1 MRPGTFFLVVGPS
14 GAGKDS
20 LIDGARALLEP
31 TGRYVF
37 ARRVVTRPAGS
48 PGEDH
53 EAATDEAFDAREA
66 RGDFL
71 ITWGA
76 HGLRY
81 GLPAE
86 LKRLVEA
93 GRNVIANGSR
103 ATIAALAARLPR
115 FVVVEVTAPPEV
127 LAARIAGRGRESGEA
142 IEKRLSRTVEPRP
155 AGIRAATICNDQSV
169 EIGIERFVAVVEA
182 AANTMRLRRLPLFA
196 GRAHCVY
203 LPAKG
208 EVVNGFDY
216 LGPGR
221 VEISGV
227 GALSVQPK
235 SAERSEFAP
244 TQNAGA
250 CSDRKSGSHFWGTCS
265 SASIRSNVQV
275 VDSPALLGGDEIG
288 LSAEAFDEL
297 GLAEGSEVTIRRTP
311 SPESRAALTR
321 KIQGGELSEE
331 QYHTLIRDIV
341 EARYPDGEVAAFLVA
356 ATQKLSDDEVVALA
370 RVRTRFAQTI
380 TWPDRIVVDKHSMG
394 GIPGSRITLI
404 VVPIVAA
411 HGAFLM
417 PKTSSRA
424 ITSAAGTADAMEA
437 LARVE
442 LNPAELRAC
451 VEQARGS
458 IAWNGRLNHSV
469 VDDVMNAITRPLG
482 IDSNRW
488 SVASILSK
496 KLTAGSTHV
505 IVDLPYGPR
514 AKLKSEAEA
523 AELAQLFDTVGNGLG
538 LVVNAF
544 PTDGSRPI
552 GRGIGPALECRDVG
566 WVLDNDPQAP
576 ADLVEKALFFASRIL
591 AWDPALGSVAAGR
604 ERAEGLLRSGAARA
618 AFERIIDAQGRREPP
633 VAPGLLVHTVR
644 SPKAGTV
651 TEIDGWAIAGIARRA
666 GAPFDKAAGID
677 LRRHVGDSV
686 AVGDPLFA
694 IHASASSD
702 LDEAKAMA
710 ESCECY
716 VIG

>member
-20 LIDGARALLEP
+20 LIDGARTLLEP

-155 AGIRAATICNDQSV
+155 ESIQAATIINDQSV
-169 EIGIERFVAVVEA
+169 EIGIERFVAAVEA

-196 GRAHCVY
+196 GRAHCAY

-208 EVVNGFDY
+208 EIVNGFDY

-221 VEISGV
+221 IEISGI
-227 GALSVQPK
+227 G
-235 SAERSEFAP
+235 
-244 TQNAGA
+244 
-250 CSDRKSGSHFWGTCS
+250 
-265 SASIRSNVQV
+265 ASIRSDVQV
-275 VDSPALLGGDEIG
+275 VDSPALLGSDEIG

-297 GLAEGSEVTIRRTP
+297 GLPEGSEVTIRRTP

-321 KIQGGELSEE
+321 KIQGGELTET

-356 ATQKLSDDEVVALA
+356 ATQKLSDDEVIALA
-370 RVRTRFAQTI
+370 RVRTRFAQKI
-380 TWPDRIVVDKHSMG
+380 TWPDKIVVDKHSMG

-451 VEQARGS
+451 VEKARGS

-523 AELAQLFDTVGNGLG
+523 AELAQLFETVGAGLG
-538 LVVNAF
+538 LIVNAF

-644 SPKAGTV
+644 SPKAGTIA
-651 TEIDGWAIAGIARRA
+651 EIDGWAVAGIARRA

-677 LRRHVGDSV
+677 LRRHVGDGV

-710 ESCECY
+710 DSCDCY

>member
-1 MRPGTFFLVVGPS
+1 MRQGTFFLVVGPS

-20 LIDGARALLEP
+20 LIDGARTLLEP

-66 RGDFL
+66 KGDFL

-155 AGIRAATICNDQSV
+155 EGIRAATICNDQSV
-169 EIGIERFVAVVEA
+169 EIGIERFVAAVEA

-196 GRAHCVY
+196 GRAHCAY

-208 EVVNGFDY
+208 EIVNGFDY

-221 VEISGV
+221 IEISGI
-227 GALSVQPK
+227 G
-235 SAERSEFAP
+235 
-244 TQNAGA
+244 
-250 CSDRKSGSHFWGTCS
+250 
-265 SASIRSNVQV
+265 ASIRSDVQV

-297 GLAEGSEVTIRRTP
+297 GLPEGSEVTIRRTP

-321 KIQGGELSEE
+321 KIQGGELTEA

-370 RVRTRFAQTI
+370 RVRSRFAQKI

-451 VEQARGS
+451 VETARGC

-523 AELAQLFDTVGNGLG
+523 AELAQLFETVGAGLG

-566 WVLDNDPQAP
+566 WVLSNDPQAP

-604 ERAEGLLRSGAARA
+604 ARAEELLRSGAARA

-644 SPKAGTV
+644 SPKAGV
-651 TEIDGWAIAGIARRA
+651 ITEIDGWAVAGIARRA

-677 LRRHVGDSV
+677 LRRHVGDRV

-710 ESCECY
+710 DSCDCY

>member
-1 MRPGTFFLVVGPS
+1 MRQGTFFLVVGPS

-20 LIDGARALLEP
+20 LIDGARTLLEP

-37 ARRVVTRPAGS
+37 ARRIVTRPAGS

-155 AGIRAATICNDQSV
+155 EGIRAATICNDQSV
-169 EIGIERFVAVVEA
+169 EIGIERFVAAVEA

-196 GRAHCVY
+196 GRAHCAY

-208 EVVNGFDY
+208 EIVNGFDY

-221 VEISGV
+221 IEISGI
-227 GALSVQPK
+227 G
-235 SAERSEFAP
+235 
-244 TQNAGA
+244 
-250 CSDRKSGSHFWGTCS
+250 
-265 SASIRSNVQV
+265 ASIRSGVQV

-297 GLAEGSEVTIRRTP
+297 SLLEGSEVTIRRTP

-321 KIQGGELSEE
+321 KIQGGELTEA

-356 ATQKLSDDEVVALA
+356 ATQKLSDDEVIALA
-370 RVRTRFAQTI
+370 RVRTRFAQKI
-380 TWPDRIVVDKHSMG
+380 TWPDSIVVDKHSMG

-451 VEQARGS
+451 VEKARGC

-523 AELAQLFDTVGNGLG
+523 AELAQLFETVGSGLG

-604 ERAEGLLRSGAARA
+604 ARAEELLRSGAARA
-618 AFERIIDAQGRREPP
+618 TFERIIDAQGRREPP

-644 SPKAGTV
+644 SPKAGV
-651 TEIDGWAIAGIARRA
+651 VSEIDGWAVAGIARRA

-677 LRRHVGDSV
+677 LRRHVGDRV
-686 AVGDPLFA
+686 AAGDPLFA

-710 ESCECY
+710 DSCDCY

>member
-1 MRPGTFFLVVGPS
+1 MRQGTFFLIVGPS

-20 LIDGARALLEP
+20 LIDGARTLLEP

-66 RGDFL
+66 KGDFL

-155 AGIRAATICNDQSV
+155 EGIRATTICNDQSV
-169 EIGIERFVAVVEA
+169 EIGVERFVAAVEA

-196 GRAHCVY
+196 GRAHCAY

-208 EVVNGFDY
+208 EIVNGFDY

-221 VEISGV
+221 IEISG
-227 GALSVQPK
+227 A
-235 SAERSEFAP
+235 
-244 TQNAGA
+244 T
-250 CSDRKSGSHFWGTCS
+250 
-265 SASIRSNVQV
+265 ASIRSDVQV
-275 VDSPALLGGDEIG
+275 VDSPALLAGDEIG

-321 KIQGGELSEE
+321 KIQGGELTEA

-356 ATQKLSDDEVVALA
+356 ATQKLSDDEVVSLA
-370 RVRTRFAQTI
+370 RVRTRFAQKI

-424 ITSAAGTADAMEA
+424 ITSAAGTADAMEV

-442 LNPAELRAC
+442 LNPAELRTC
-451 VEQARGS
+451 VEKARGC

-523 AELAQLFDTVGNGLG
+523 AELAQLFETVGAGLG

-544 PTDGSRPI
+544 PTDGGRPI

-591 AWDPALGSVAAGR
+591 AWDPALGSIAAGR
-604 ERAEGLLRSGAARA
+604 ARAEELLRSGAARA

-644 SPKAGTV
+644 SPKAGVV
-651 TEIDGWAIAGIARRA
+651 TEIDGWAVAGIARRA

-677 LRRHVGDSV
+677 LRRHVGDRV
-686 AVGDPLFA
+686 AAGDPLFA

-710 ESCECY
+710 EDCDCY
-716 VIG
+716 VIS

>member
-1 MRPGTFFLVVGPS
+1 MRQGTFFLVVGPS

-20 LIDGARALLEP
+20 LIDGARTLLEP

-66 RGDFL
+66 KGDFL

-155 AGIRAATICNDQSV
+155 EGIRAATICNDQSV
-169 EIGIERFVAVVEA
+169 EIGVERFVAAVEA

-196 GRAHCVY
+196 GRAHCAY

-208 EVVNGFDY
+208 EIVNGFDY

-221 VEISGV
+221 IEISG
-227 GALSVQPK
+227 AI
-235 SAERSEFAP
+235 
-244 TQNAGA
+244 
-250 CSDRKSGSHFWGTCS
+250 
-265 SASIRSNVQV
+265 ASIRSDVQV

-321 KIQGGELSEE
+321 KIQGGELTEA

-370 RVRTRFAQTI
+370 RVRTRFAQKI

-417 PKTSSRA
+417 PKSSSRA

-451 VEQARGS
+451 VEKARGS

-523 AELAQLFDTVGNGLG
+523 AELAQLFETVGAGLG

-604 ERAEGLLRSGAARA
+604 TRAEELLRSGAARA

-644 SPKAGTV
+644 SPKAGMIS
-651 TEIDGWAIAGIARRA
+651 EIDGWAVAGIARRA

-677 LRRHVGDSV
+677 LRRHVGDAV

-710 ESCECY
+710 DSCECY

>member
-20 LIDGARALLEP
+20 LIDGARTLLEP

-66 RGDFL
+66 QGDFL

-103 ATIAALAARLPR
+103 ATIAALAKHLPR

-155 AGIRAATICNDQSV
+155 EGIRAATICNDQSV
-169 EIGIERFVAVVEA
+169 EIGVERFIAAVEA

-196 GRAHCVY
+196 GRAHCAY

-208 EVVNGFDY
+208 EIVNGFDY

-221 VEISGV
+221 IEISG
-227 GALSVQPK
+227 ATAST
-235 SAERSEFAP
+235 RS
-244 TQNAGA
+244 
-250 CSDRKSGSHFWGTCS
+250 D
-265 SASIRSNVQV
+265 VQV
-275 VDSPALLGGDEIG
+275 IDLPALLAGDEIG

-297 GLAEGSEVTIRRTP
+297 GLPEGSEVTLRRTP

-356 ATQKLSDDEVVALA
+356 ATQKLSDEEVVSLA
-370 RVRTRFAQTI
+370 RVRSRFAQTI
-380 TWPDRIVVDKHSMG
+380 TWPDKIVVDKHSMG

-404 VVPIVAA
+404 VVPIVTA

-451 VEQARGS
+451 VEKARGC

-514 AKLKSEAEA
+514 TKLKSGAEA
-523 AELAQLFDTVGNGLG
+523 AELAQLFETVGAGLG
-538 LVVNAF
+538 LVVKAF
-544 PTDGSRPI
+544 PTDGTRPI

-576 ADLVEKALFFASRIL
+576 TDLVEKALFFASRIL
-591 AWDPALGSVAAGR
+591 GWDPALGSVAAGR
-604 ERAEGLLRSGAARA
+604 ARAEELLRSGAARA
-618 AFERIIDAQGRREPP
+618 AFERIIDAQGRRELP

-651 TEIDGWAIAGIARRA
+651 SEIDGWAVAGIARRA

-677 LRRHVGDSV
+677 LRRHVGDQV
-686 AVGDPLFA
+686 AAGDPLFA

-702 LDEAKAMA
+702 LDEARAMA
-710 ESCECY
+710 EACDCY
-716 VIG
+716 VIA

>member
-1 MRPGTFFLVVGPS
+1 MRQGTFFLVVGPS

-66 RGDFL
+66 KGDFL

-155 AGIRAATICNDQSV
+155 DGIRAATICNDQSV
-169 EIGIERFVAVVEA
+169 EIGIERFVAAVEA

-196 GRAHCVY
+196 GRAHCAY

-208 EVVNGFDY
+208 EIVNGFDY

-221 VEISGV
+221 IEISG
-227 GALSVQPK
+227 A
-235 SAERSEFAP
+235 
-244 TQNAGA
+244 T
-250 CSDRKSGSHFWGTCS
+250 
-265 SASIRSNVQV
+265 ASIRSDVQV

-297 GLAEGSEVTIRRTP
+297 GLPEGSEVTLRRTP

-321 KIQGGELSEE
+321 KIQGGELTEE

-356 ATQKLSDDEVVALA
+356 ATQTLSDDEVVSLA
-370 RVRTRFAQTI
+370 RVRTRFAQKI
-380 TWPDRIVVDKHSMG
+380 TWPDGIVVDKHSMG

-451 VEQARGS
+451 VEQARGC

-523 AELAQLFDTVGNGLG
+523 AELADLFEMVGAGLG
-538 LVVNAF
+538 LVVKAF

-604 ERAEGLLRSGAARA
+604 ARAEELLRSGAARA

-644 SPKAGTV
+644 SPKAGV
-651 TEIDGWAIAGIARRA
+651 ITEIDGWAVAGIARRA

-686 AVGDPLFA
+686 AMGDPLFA

>member
-1 MRPGTFFLVVGPS
+1 MRQGTFFLVVGPS

-66 RGDFL
+66 KGDFL

-155 AGIRAATICNDQSV
+155 DGIRAATICNDQSV
-169 EIGIERFVAVVEA
+169 EIGIERFVAAVEA

-196 GRAHCVY
+196 GRAHCAY

-208 EVVNGFDY
+208 EIVNGFDY

-221 VEISGV
+221 IEISG
-227 GALSVQPK
+227 A
-235 SAERSEFAP
+235 
-244 TQNAGA
+244 T
-250 CSDRKSGSHFWGTCS
+250 
-265 SASIRSNVQV
+265 ASIRSDVQV

-297 GLAEGSEVTIRRTP
+297 GLPEGSEVTLRRTP

-321 KIQGGELSEE
+321 KIQGGELTEE

-356 ATQKLSDDEVVALA
+356 ATQTLSDDEVVSLA
-370 RVRTRFAQTI
+370 RVRTRFAQKI
-380 TWPDRIVVDKHSMG
+380 TWPDGIVVDKHSMG

-451 VEQARGS
+451 VEQARGC

-523 AELAQLFDTVGNGLG
+523 AELADLFEMVGAGLG
-538 LVVNAF
+538 LVVKAF

-604 ERAEGLLRSGAARA
+604 ARAEELLRSGAARA

-633 VAPGLLVHTVR
+633 VAPGLLVNTVR
-644 SPKAGTV
+644 SPKAGV
-651 TEIDGWAIAGIARRA
+651 ITEIDGWAVAGIARRA

-686 AVGDPLFA
+686 AMGDPLFA
-694 IHASASSD
+694 IHSSASSD
-702 LDEAKAMA
+702 LD
-710 ESCECY
+710 
-716 VIG
+716 

>member
-1 MRPGTFFLVVGPS
+1 MRQGTFFLVVGPS

-155 AGIRAATICNDQSV
+155 EGIRAATICNDQSV
-169 EIGIERFVAVVEA
+169 EIGIERFIAAVEA

-196 GRAHCVY
+196 GRAHCAY

-208 EVVNGFDY
+208 EIVNGFDY

-221 VEISGV
+221 IEISGST
-227 GALSVQPK
+227 AST
-235 SAERSEFAP
+235 RS
-244 TQNAGA
+244 
-250 CSDRKSGSHFWGTCS
+250 D
-265 SASIRSNVQV
+265 VQV
-275 VDSPALLGGDEIG
+275 IDLPSLLAGDEIG

-297 GLAEGSEVTIRRTP
+297 GLPEGSEVTLRRTP

-321 KIQGGELSEE
+321 KIQGGELTEA

-356 ATQKLSDDEVVALA
+356 ATQKLSDDEVIALA
-370 RVRTRFAQTI
+370 RVRSRFAQKI
-380 TWPDRIVVDKHSMG
+380 TWPDQIVVDKHSMG

-437 LARVE
+437 FARVE

-451 VEQARGS
+451 VEKARGC

-469 VDDVMNAITRPLG
+469 VDDVMNAITRALG

-523 AELAQLFDTVGNGLG
+523 AELAQLFETVGAGLG

-552 GRGIGPALECRDVG
+552 GRGIGPALECRDVD

-576 ADLVEKALFFASRIL
+576 GDLVEKALFFASRIL

-604 ERAEGLLRSGAARA
+604 ARAEGLLRSGAARA

-644 SPKAGTV
+644 SPKAGV
-651 TEIDGWAIAGIARRA
+651 ITEIDGWAVAGIARRA

-677 LRRHVGDSV
+677 LRRHVGDRV

-710 ESCECY
+710 DSCECY
-716 VIG
+716 VIA

>member
-1 MRPGTFFLVVGPS
+1 MRPGTFFLIVGPS

-20 LIDGARALLEP
+20 LIDGARTLLEP

-66 RGDFL
+66 KGDFL

-86 LKRLVEA
+86 LKRLIEA

-103 ATIAALAARLPR
+103 ATIAALANSLPR

-155 AGIRAATICNDQSV
+155 EGIRAATICNDQSV
-169 EIGIERFVAVVEA
+169 EIGVERFIAAVEA

-196 GRAHCVY
+196 GRAHCAY

-208 EVVNGFDY
+208 EIVNGFDY

-221 VEISGV
+221 IEISGTT
-227 GALSVQPK
+227 AST
-235 SAERSEFAP
+235 RS
-244 TQNAGA
+244 
-250 CSDRKSGSHFWGTCS
+250 D
-265 SASIRSNVQV
+265 VQV
-275 VDSPALLGGDEIG
+275 IDLPSLLAGDEIG

-297 GLAEGSEVTIRRTP
+297 GLPEGSEVTLRRTP

-356 ATQKLSDDEVVALA
+356 ATQKLSDKEVVALA
-370 RVRTRFAQTI
+370 RVRTRFAQKI

-451 VEQARGS
+451 VEKARGS

-523 AELAQLFDTVGNGLG
+523 AELAQLFETVGAGLG

-552 GRGIGPALECRDVG
+552 GRGIGPALECRDVS

-591 AWDPALGSVAAGR
+591 GWDPALGSVAAGR
-604 ERAEGLLRSGAARA
+604 ARAQELLRSGAARA
-618 AFERIIDAQGRREPP
+618 AFEQIIDAQGRREPP
-633 VAPGLLVHTVR
+633 VMPGLLVHTVR

-651 TEIDGWAIAGIARRA
+651 SEIDGWAVAGIARRA

-677 LRRHVGDSV
+677 LRRHIGDTV

-710 ESCECY
+710 ESCDCY
-716 VIG
+716 VIS

>member
-1 MRPGTFFLVVGPS
+1 MRQGTFFLVVGPS

-20 LIDGARALLEP
+20 LIDGARTLLEP

-66 RGDFL
+66 KGDFL

-103 ATIAALAARLPR
+103 ATIAALAPRLPR

-155 AGIRAATICNDQSV
+155 EGIRAATICNDQSV
-169 EIGIERFVAVVEA
+169 EIGIERFVAAVEA

-196 GRAHCVY
+196 GRTHCAY

-208 EVVNGFDY
+208 EIVNGFDY

-221 VEISGV
+221 IEISG
-227 GALSVQPK
+227 A
-235 SAERSEFAP
+235 
-244 TQNAGA
+244 T
-250 CSDRKSGSHFWGTCS
+250 
-265 SASIRSNVQV
+265 ASIRSNVQV
-275 VDSPALLGGDEIG
+275 VDSSALLGGDEIG

-297 GLAEGSEVTIRRTP
+297 GLSEGSEVTIRRTP
-311 SPESRAALTR
+311 SPESRVALTR
-321 KIQGGELSEE
+321 KIQGGELTEE

-356 ATQKLSDDEVVALA
+356 ATQKLSDDEVIALA
-370 RVRTRFAQTI
+370 RVRTRFAQKI
-380 TWPDRIVVDKHSMG
+380 TWPDKIVVDKHSMG

-442 LNPAELRAC
+442 LNPTELRAC
-451 VEQARGS
+451 VEKARGC

-523 AELAQLFDTVGNGLG
+523 AELAQLFETVGSGLG
-538 LVVNAF
+538 LVVKAF

-591 AWDPALGSVAAGR
+591 AWDPALGSIAAGR
-604 ERAEGLLRSGAARA
+604 ARAEELLRSGAART

-651 TEIDGWAIAGIARRA
+651 TEIDGWAVAGIARRA

-677 LRRHVGDSV
+677 LRRHVGDTV
-686 AVGDPLFA
+686 AAGDPLFA

-710 ESCECY
+710 EECDCY
-716 VIG
+716 VIS